1 MTEKLTVTSERIDDI
16 PLLLAQLEK
25 IQVGKLLD
33 KHFPTHGNWQGLSL
47 GRVAVVWLTFIL
59 TEGNHRLSHVQ
70 DWAEQRLRMLSG
82 CLGQEV
88 RGLDLSDDRLPV
100 ILDELSDDQSWS
112 AFERALNRRTLRV
125 YDLKPTRV
133 RIDSTTAKGYVDV
146 SADGLFQFGHSKDHR
161 PDLPQ
166 IKINISVLDPLGLP
180 LTTTVLSGE
189 TADDPLYIP
198 EIKRV
203 QASLSCQGLT
213 FIGDCKMAASQTRAY
228 VVNSKNYYLCPLS
241 ALQLDNEELV
251 QLLKPVW
258 TKQQALTPVYRD
270 ESADEADEAELIA
283 EGFEYN
289 AALASD
295 LDGKTIKW
303 QERRLV
309 IRSLQYAKSQAQAL
323 DERVKKACRDVNDLN
338 RRAQGKKRFNVEAEL
353 QQAVREIENKYEVAG
368 LLQCNYTTTVTAKP
382 LRRYRQRDASTKVES
397 SVGVTAR
404 IDETAL
410 AERKRTLGWRV
421 YATNQPAKELSL
433 EQAVLAYRAEYLV
446 EAAFGRLKGKVLSLM
461 PIYLGSDNRI
471 IGLVRLLMIG
481 LRVLTLLEFSAR
493 EQLQKEAATLEGIYP
508 GNPKRATARPTT
520 EMMLRAFQGLT
531 LTLITEANRTTAHVT
546 ALSQVQQRILQLFGF
561 SSDIYLHLCQ
571 HFSKSA
577 LNLSET

>member
-25 IQVGKLLD
+25 MQVAKLLD
-33 KHFPTHGNWQGLSL
+33 KHFPTHGNWQGMSL
-47 GRVAVVWLTFIL
+47 GKVAVVWLTFIL
-59 TEGNHRLSHVQ
+59 TEANHRLSHVQ

-88 RGLDLSDDRLPV
+88 RGLDFSDDRLPV
-100 ILDELSDDQSWS
+100 ILDELSDDQQWS
-112 AFERALNRRTLRV
+112 VFEQALNRRTLRV
-125 YDLKPTRV
+125 YNLQPERV
-133 RIDSTTAKGYVDV
+133 RIDSTSAKGYVEV

-203 QASLSCQGLT
+203 QASLSCQGVT
-213 FIGDCKMAASQTRAY
+213 YIGDCKMAAIQTRAY
-228 VVNSKNYYLCPLS
+228 VVDSKNYYLCPLS

-258 TKQQALTPVYRD
+258 TKQQALTSVYRD
-270 ESADEADEAELIA
+270 ETADEAELIA
-283 EGFEYN
+283 EGFEHN
-289 AALASD
+289 VALESD

-309 IRSLQYAKSQAQAL
+309 IRSLQYAKSQARAL
-323 DERVKKACRDVNDLN
+323 DERVKKACQNINDLN
-338 RRAQGKKRFNVEAEL
+338 RRAQGKKRFNAEAEL
-353 QQAVREIENKYEVAG
+353 QQAAREIENKYEVAG
-368 LLQCNYTTTVTAKP
+368 LLQCNYTTTVIEKP
-382 LRRYRQRDASTKVES
+382 LRRYGQRDASTKVES
-397 SVGVTAR
+397 NVSVTAH
-404 IDETAL
+404 IDEVAM
-410 AERKRTLGWRV
+410 AETKGTLGWRV
-421 YATNQPAKELSL
+421 YATNQSAKELSL
-433 EQAVLAYRAEYLV
+433 QQAVLAYRAEYLV
-446 EAAFGRLKGKVLSLM
+446 EAAFARLKGKVLSLM
-461 PIYLGSDNRI
+461 PIYLGTDNRI

-493 EQLQKEAATLEGIYP
+493 EQLQKETASLEGIYP
-508 GNPKRATARPTT
+508 GNPKRATERPTT
-520 EMMLRAFQGLT
+520 EMMLRAFEGLT
-531 LTLITEANRTTAHVT
+531 LTLITEANRTTTHVT
-546 ALSQVQQRILQLFGF
+546 ALSPVQQRILQLLGF